1 MADIAIWTAVFV
13 VSLGALVWA
22 SDIFIDSALEAGSY
36 FGLPQFIIGVTIVAI
51 GTSLPELISSL
62 VAVVYGHSE
71 IVLGNV
77 VGSNIANIC
86 LIAGVAAVVVGRLRT
101 DYELKSVDLPMFVGA
116 AALSALMVWDGTFTR
131 GEALVCVVG
140 FVLYMTY
147 SVLVEKEFETHAVG
161 AADDPP
167 GASEGRP
174 TRRGLGWKTPVGLLV
189 SCVLIY
195 VGAKYTVLSVVKIS
209 KMLNIGT
216 EIIALTAVAVG
227 TSLPELTVSLSATRK
242 GRPELVIGNVLGSN
256 IFNSLAVM
264 GIPGLVGTIV
274 VPHSILEFALPLMVV
289 VTLIYAMVV
298 HDNEVRNWEGWLFL
312 LFYLFFLGKTAG
324 LL

>member
-1 MADIAIWTAVFV
+1 MAEIVVWTAVFV

-77 VGSNIANIC
+77 VGSNVANIC
-86 LIAGVAAVVVGRLRT
+86 LIGGVTAVVVGRLRT

-116 AALSALMVWDGTFTR
+116 AALTVLMVWDGAFTR
-131 GEALVCVVG
+131 GEALLCVAG
-140 FVLYMTY
+140 FVLYMAY
-147 SVLVEKEFETHAVG
+147 SVTVEKEYEA
-161 AADDPP
+161 PSP
-167 GASEGRP
+167 GDGPRAEAGSTRAGR
-174 TRRGLGWKTPVGLLV
+174 RMGWKTPLGLVV

-195 VGAKYTVLSVVKIS
+195 FGAKYTVLSVVKIS
-209 KMLNIGT
+209 GILGIGT
-216 EIIALTAVAVG
+216 EVIALSAVALG
-227 TSLPELTVSLSATRK
+227 TSLPELAVSVSATRK

-274 VPHSILEFALPLMVV
+274 VPPSILGFALPVMVA

-298 HDNEVRNWEGWLFL
+298 HDREVRSWEGWLFL
-312 LFYLFFLGKTAG
+312 LFYAFFLGGAVG